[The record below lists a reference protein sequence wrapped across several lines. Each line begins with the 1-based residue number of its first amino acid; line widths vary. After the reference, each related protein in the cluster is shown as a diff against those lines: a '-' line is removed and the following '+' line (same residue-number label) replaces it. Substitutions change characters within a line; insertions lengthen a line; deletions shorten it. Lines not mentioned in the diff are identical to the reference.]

1 MYCGMY
7 YGPGE
12 TPALLNH
19 SKVAHKT
26 HLSRSKWTR
35 VQEASVVLVCEPD
48 SEEAREVGCVAV

>member
-1 MYCGMY
+1 MY

-26 HLSRSKWTR
+26 HVSRSKWSR